1 MISQE
6 DRGIGVALAHRIGDD
21 ASAEQIAE
29 AVVSTWQG
37 IEAALSPV
45 IGKRGVAALYERSLY
60 LSGLSH
66 PWLAATREGVQ
77 TTVDLPAL
85 KSALSQQSSANA
97 AAAGGTLLQ
106 TVYELL
112 ASLIGPSLTERLLHP
127 VWARLSSGL
136 PAQDTTP

>member
-6 DRGIGVALAHRIGDD
+6 DRGIAAALAHRIGED
-21 ASAEQIAE
+21 ASAAQIAE
-29 AVVSTWQG
+29 AIVSTWQG

-45 IGKRGVAALYERSLY
+45 IGKRGVAALYERSLH

-66 PWLAATREGVQ
+66 PWLAATRESVQ
-77 TTVDLPAL
+77 TTMDLPAL

-97 AAAGGTLLQ
+97 AAAGGALLQ

-112 ASLIGPSLTERLLHP
+112 ASLIGPSLTERLLDP